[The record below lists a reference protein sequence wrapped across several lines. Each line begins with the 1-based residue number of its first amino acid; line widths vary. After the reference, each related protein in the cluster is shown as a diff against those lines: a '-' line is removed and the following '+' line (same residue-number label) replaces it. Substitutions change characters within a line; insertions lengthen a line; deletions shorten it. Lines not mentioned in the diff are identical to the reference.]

1 MNCHAS
7 VPGARRDRNW
17 WDSGQVQ
24 PPEPGGPDPIW
35 RGLLIGVAVSMLVVG
50 GIVAVV
56 VFGGGA

>member
-7 VPGARRDRNW
+7 IPWPRGDRSW
-17 WDSGQVQ
+17 WDDGPVE
-24 PPEPGGPDPIW
+24 PPEPDGPDPIW